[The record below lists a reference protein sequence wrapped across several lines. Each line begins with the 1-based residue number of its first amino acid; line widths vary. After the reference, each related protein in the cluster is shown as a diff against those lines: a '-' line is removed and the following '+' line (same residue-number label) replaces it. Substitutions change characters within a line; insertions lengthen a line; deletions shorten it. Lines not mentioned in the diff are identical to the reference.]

1 MEEKTKDTKQLLEAY
16 QTQLDKANDIV
27 QDMLKGLQKEIE
39 KRASV
44 FNDCV
49 QILKAVEMM
58 ELQLLMQKQNTED
71 TKGDS

>member
-1 MEEKTKDTKQLLEAY
+1 MKEKTKDTKQLLEAY

-27 QDMLKGLQKEIE
+27 QDMLKGIQREIE

-58 ELQLLMQKQNTED
+58 ELQLLMREQDTED

>member
-1 MEEKTKDTKQLLEAY
+1 MEEKTKDIKQLTEAY
-16 QTQLDKANDIV
+16 QSQLDKANDIV
-27 QDMLKGLQKEIE
+27 QDILKGLQKEIE

-58 ELQLLMQKQNTED
+58 ELQLLMREQDAED